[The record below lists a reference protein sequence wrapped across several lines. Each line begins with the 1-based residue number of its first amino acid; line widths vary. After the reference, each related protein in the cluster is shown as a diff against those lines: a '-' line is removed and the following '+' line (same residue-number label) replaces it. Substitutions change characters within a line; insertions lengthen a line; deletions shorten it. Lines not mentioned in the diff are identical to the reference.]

1 MVNIQFEQAK
11 KMFKEVPIP
20 VGDIVKKNP
29 PELQCFGFN
38 IGDIG
43 LDFKKS
49 QMQFTTY
56 YKHIKKP
63 DPAVCDK
70 FLEDLLKSPQAI
82 LDKIK
87 KSGSMEAIQRGIEEF

>member
-1 MVNIQFEQAK
+1 LKNGEEQASEAMMIQSMVNIQFEQAK

-56 YKHIKKP
+56 YKVINKP
-63 DPAVCDK
+63 NAEVCDE
-70 FLEDLLKSPQAI
+70 FLETLLKSP
-82 LDKIK
+82 
-87 KSGSMEAIQRGIEEF
+87 

>member
-1 MVNIQFEQAK
+1 
-11 KMFKEVPIP
+11 MFKEVPIP

-38 IGDIG
+38 INDIG

-56 YKHIKKP
+56 YKLIENP
-63 DPAVCDK
+63 SASVCDE
-70 FLEDLLKSPQAI
+70 FLDTLLKSPQTI

-87 KSGSMEAIQRGIEEF
+87 KSGSMEAL